1 MHRHQQTGHMI
12 ASDPIRSLHQLLQVG
27 GRPHMGPRFR
37 GDERTQNTEFRLIET
52 RSNRLETQ
60 HRSASLDC

>member
-37 GDERTQNTEFRLIET
+37 GDEQTQNIDST
-52 RSNRLETQ
+52 
-60 HRSASLDC
+60 